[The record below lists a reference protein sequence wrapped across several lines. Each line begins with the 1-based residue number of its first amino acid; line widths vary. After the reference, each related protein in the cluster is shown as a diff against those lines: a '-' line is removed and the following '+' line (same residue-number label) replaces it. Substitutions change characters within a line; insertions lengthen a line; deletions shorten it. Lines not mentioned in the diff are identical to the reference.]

1 MSLEQELNT
10 IGRQARAASNA
21 LRSLSRRVKD
31 GALIEIAHWY
41 ENVMLL
47 GWIFLFFSIHWAVGL
62 AFTAAA
68 FFLMLLVRGRAI
80 WN

>member
-1 MSLEQELNT
+1 MTGVGGSLT
-10 IGRQARAASNA
+10 RARP
-21 LRSLSRRVKD
+21 KD
-31 GALIEIAHWY
+31 VALIEIAHWY

-68 FFLMLLVRGRAI
+68 YFLMLLLVPAGLYRASEDRTTVEVFA
-80 WN
+80 

>member
-31 GALIEIAHWY
+31 AALIEIARRLRA
-41 ENVMLL
+41 EGAMPQP
-47 GWIFLFFSIHWAVGL
+47 
-62 AFTAAA
+62 AAA
-68 FFLMLLVRGRAI
+68 LPATVLDEVTKG
-80 WN
+80 